1 MCTNFAIFDKFGDFG
16 DELNSPHP
24 ILDRISFSP
33 QRRLKAKPQW
43 NFGLKRDPPKCVG
56 KCNSLYI
63 EVTWVKFVHIQRV
76 LHTNC
81 RKPSV
86 QEPPYYGTKCPKQ
99 IESKIPKKAKN
110 RVSSVYRGNVGK
122 ICAHS
127 RFQKC
132 PKSGRRLM
140 SSFRPSKTC
149 QNPKKAKTEV
159 RSRKLDIPR
168 SPI

>member
-1 MCTNFAIFDKFGDFG
+1 MCTNFINFANFGDFG

-24 ILDRISFSP
+24 ILDRISYGP

-43 NFGLKRDPPKCVG
+43 NFGLKWDPPKCVG

-63 EVTWVKFVHIQRV
+63 EVTWVKFVHVTHV
-76 LHTNC
+76 LQANC
-81 RKPSV
+81 RKPGL
-86 QEPPYYGTKCPKQ
+86 QEPPCFGTKCPKQ
-99 IESKIPKKAKN
+99 IESKTPKNPEN

-122 ICAHS
+122 ICAHR

-140 SSFRPSKTC
+140 SGFRPAKPAKT
-149 QNPKKAKTEV
+149 PKKGQNGG
-159 RSRKLDIPR
+159 
-168 SPI
+168 